1 MFLSPVIFVALRFSG
16 SLVSLLVRSRP
27 LRGVKER
34 GVGGGKK
41 IGVRK
46 TFGGVG
52 SFVFAEP
59 GEVFV
64 LDPRHVGVVVGVVFL
79 ARPVHRCVILFIL
92 FFSLV
97 YAEIVVVGQVTLKVG
112 FMLGLVRLVVGNG
125 HYLFGGDDV
134 NV

>member
-1 MFLSPVIFVALRFSG
+1 
-16 SLVSLLVRSRP
+16 

-64 LDPRHVGVVVGVVFL
+64 LDPGHVGVIVGVVFL
-79 ARPVHRCVILFIL
+79 ARPVHRCVILFSP
-92 FFSLV
+92 FFPLV
-97 YAEIVVVGQVTLKVG
+97 VEIVVVGQVTLEVG
-112 FMLGLVRLVVGNG
+112 FMLGLGCC
-125 HYLFGGDDV
+125 
-134 NV
+134 